1 MSVLQNTELITRLQE
16 HQKELNISD
25 NNNNTEELQLSPKL
39 PSEVEENVKHCL
51 DNVTFEIPDSQNTAD
66 EHDVHVSSEN
76 NFPFPKLPAAVE
88 ENEKHCLDNVTFEIV
103 DSQIPADEHVHVSSA
118 EHSPSRAVN
127 DRVLSGQT
135 VDCNVPDSTI
145 REAEVHENLDGDID
159 PGSRRV
165 LRELNHEDA
174 TVG

>member
-16 HQKELNISD
+16 HQKELNISN

-51 DNVTFEIPDSQNTAD
+51 DDVTFEIPDSQSTAD
-66 EHDVHVSSEN
+66 EHVHVSSEN
-76 NFPFPKLPAAVE
+76 NFSFPKLPAAAE
-88 ENEKHCLDNVTFEIV
+88 ENEKCCLDNVTFEII

-118 EHSPSRAVN
+118 EHSPSRTVS

-135 VDCNVPDSTI
+135 VDCNVPDSTV
-145 REAEVHENLDGDID
+145 REAEVHGNLDADID

-174 TVG
+174 TG